1 MRIGGI
7 DKDGPRLTGRNGA
20 RSILLGR
27 VCADSMTHESLNE
40 AELAKVY
47 ERAQH
52 SLEIAAKQ
60 LVHIVDDVIA
70 ATEQQGLARARLAE
84 KPRIK
89 RLDSLAAKARR
100 NGWKMSEVLSR
111 CPDTIG
117 IRVVCNNVSD
127 VYRFVDLVKKRV
139 AQERGGPVYDLPLSV
154 EVEDHIT
161 SPSPD
166 GYRAIHVKFGLTAS
180 TGHFGSVQIG
190 CEVQV
195 RTLLQDGWA
204 RLSHVD
210 VYKTD
215 DLPEDLRARFRDLSK
230 VLEAADGIAQEIRDR
245 IAVIRPAP
253 DKRPDLRRVT
263 DDGIAYLFAYSFGR
277 SPPDYVLRTVAEQL
291 QKSGAETLEEFERM
305 LSDEALRERIENAY
319 VKGFRGRARPS
330 PEDLFFFTAIA
341 AARGPKEA
349 IKESRRRGKAEWEY
363 VDAVWRSEVG
373 AQLPEK
379 PEEFV
384 NELEAGN
391 LSVELLAEQFG
402 ARSDCAICG
411 EDIIDPEV
419 FEEGASDH
427 YDGYDFEGRVASYV
441 NGCGVE
447 TVGFNN
453 SSLCSYHDN

>member
-1 MRIGGI
+1 
-7 DKDGPRLTGRNGA
+7 
-20 RSILLGR
+20 
-27 VCADSMTHESLNE
+27 MTDESFSE
-40 AELAKVY
+40 AELAKIY

-52 SLEIAAKQ
+52 SLEIVAKQ

-100 NGWKMSEVLSR
+100 NGWMMSEVLSR

-154 EVEDHIT
+154 EVDDHIT

-210 VYKTD
+210 AYKTD

-245 IAVIRPAP
+245 IAAVRPAP
-253 DKRPDLRRVT
+253 DKRPDLQRLT
-263 DDGIAYLFAYSFGR
+263 DDGIAYLFASTFGR
-277 SPPDYVLRTVAEQL
+277 SPPDYVLRTVLEQF
-291 QKSGAETLEEFERM
+291 QKSGVETLEAFEGMLNDKAIQKRM
-305 LSDEALRERIENAY
+305 ENAY
-319 VKGFRGRARPS
+319 LKAFRGRAGPS
-330 PEDLFFFTAIA
+330 PEDMFFFTAIA
-341 AARGPKEA
+341 ATRGPKEA
-349 IKESRRRGKAEWEY
+349 IKESRRRGKAEWDY

-373 AQLPEK
+373 AQLPADPK
-379 PEEFV
+379 EFV
-384 NELEAGN
+384 EELEAGN

-402 ARSDCAICG
+402 ARSNCAICG
-411 EDIIDPEV
+411 DDIVDPDL
-419 FEEGASDH
+419 FEGGASDH
-427 YDGYDFEGRVASYV
+427 YNGYDFDGRVARYV
-441 NGCGVE
+441 HGCGIE

-453 SSLCSYHDN
+453 SSLCSYHDNAMTKDD

>member
-1 MRIGGI
+1 
-7 DKDGPRLTGRNGA
+7 
-20 RSILLGR
+20 
-27 VCADSMTHESLNE
+27 MTDESLNE
-40 AELAKVY
+40 AELARIY
-47 ERAQH
+47 ERSQH
-52 SLEIAAKQ
+52 SFEIAANQ
-60 LVHIVDDVIA
+60 LVHIVDDVVA

-89 RLDSLAAKARR
+89 RLASLAAKARR

-111 CPDTIG
+111 CPDTVG

-127 VYRFVDLVKKRV
+127 VYRFVDLLKKRL
-139 AQERGGPVYDLPLSV
+139 AQEDGGPVFDSPLSV

-161 SPSPD
+161 SPSQD
-166 GYRAIHVKFGLTAS
+166 GYRAIHVKFGLSAS
-180 TGHFGSVQIG
+180 DGRLGSIRIG

-210 VYKTD
+210 AYKTD
-215 DLPEDLRARFRDLSK
+215 DLPDDLRARFRDLSK
-230 VLEAADGIAQEIRDR
+230 VLEAADGIAQDIRDR
-245 IAVIRPAP
+245 IAAVRPAP

-263 DDGIAYLFAYSFGR
+263 DDGIAYLFASSFGR
-277 SPPDYVLRTVAEQL
+277 SPPDYVLRTVVEQFH
-291 QKSGAETLEEFERM
+291 KSGVETLEDFERM
-305 LSDEALRERIENAY
+305 LKDEALQERIESAY
-319 VKGFRGRARPS
+319 VRGFRGRARPS
-330 PEDLFFFTAIA
+330 PEDAFIYTAIA
-341 AARGPKEA
+341 ATRGPKEA

-373 AQLPEK
+373 AQLPTD

-402 ARSDCAICG
+402 ARSDCAICA

-419 FEEGASDH
+419 FEGGASDH
-427 YDGYDFEGRVASYV
+427 YGGHDFDGRVARYV
-441 NGCGVE
+441 HGCGVE
-447 TVGFNN
+447 TGGFNN
-453 SSLCSYHDN
+453 SSLCSYHDNQLSKDD